1 VLGTDGR
8 IILKSLLKNSKGR
21 LRTLFK
27 WLIKARYFVHGN
39 QSLLSIKD
47 EILLLEMPAVFI
59 SALSYCL
66 NVLFC
71 SVYKKNLFPSTINY
85 YNKRM

>member
-1 VLGTDGR
+1 VVH
-8 IILKSLLKNSKGR
+8 
-21 LRTLFK
+21 
-27 WLIKARYFVHGN
+27 KAGYFVHGK

-47 EILLLEMPAVFI
+47 EMILLEMSTVVI

-71 SVYKKNLFPSTINY
+71 SVNKKISFLPL
-85 YNKRM
+85 